1 MKIKTI
7 SYCGTCNWFEIIRK
21 SRVLFE
27 LNRFKFFL
35 ICGTSPYWIPT
46 SPWKWRWKSCQGN
59 IELGLSSLQWEGYT
73 CILGGWLVNKL
84 LIRSTVK
91 FSKWYFWPYTGTSTI
106 IFTVVNIKSKH
117 SKYFGFYIWIFY
129 FTFYRLYIALHHKEI
144 VNIQVV

>member
-7 SYCGTCNWFEIIRK
+7 SYCGTCNWFESIRK

-59 IELGLSSLQWEGYT
+59 IELGLSSLQWEGY
-73 CILGGWLVNKL
+73 ILGGWLVNKL